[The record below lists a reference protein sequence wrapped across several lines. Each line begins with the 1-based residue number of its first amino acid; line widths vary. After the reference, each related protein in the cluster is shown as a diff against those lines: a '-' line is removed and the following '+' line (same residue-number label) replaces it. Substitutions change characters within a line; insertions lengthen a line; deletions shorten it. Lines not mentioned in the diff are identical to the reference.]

1 MTKSK
6 GINNPKFRPTPAE
19 LEFVKTHF
27 PNTQT
32 QILADT
38 LGVTYGQ
45 VARLAN
51 SLGVKKSD
59 DFLRG
64 GNAGRLDG
72 SQGSANRF
80 TKGHKTWNLGK
91 KCPGLGGA
99 TVFKKG
105 QRPFNEMPIG
115 SHRINPDGYVEF
127 KYSDEQGP
135 YTKRWIPVHRKVW
148 IEAHGAIPKGHVVCF
163 RPGQKTDDPDQIT
176 IDKLE
181 CITLAENMR
190 RNTFHRYGPEVAKLV
205 QLRGAITRQINKRQK
220 AQEQD
225 HEQEPQ

>member
-1 MTKSK
+1 MTKRK

-19 LEFVKTHF
+19 LEFVRRHF

-32 QILADT
+32 KILADT

-45 VARLAN
+45 VARLAG
-51 SLGVKKSD
+51 SLGLKKSEA
-59 DFLRG
+59 FLNG
-64 GNAGRLDG
+64 SDSGRLDG
-72 SQGSANRF
+72 SQGSASRF
-80 TKGHKTWNLGK
+80 ARGHKTWNTGK

-115 SHRINPDGYVEF
+115 SYRINPDGYVEF
-127 KYSDEQGP
+127 KFSDAPGP
-135 YTKRWIPVHRKVW
+135 YTKRWIPVHRKIW
-148 IEAHGAIPKGHVVCF
+148 IEANGPIPKGHVVCF
-163 RPGQKTDDPDQIT
+163 LPGQKTTDPAEIT
-176 IDKLE
+176 LAKLE
-181 CITLAENMR
+181 CITLRENML
-190 RNTFHRYGPEVAKLV
+190 RNTFHRFGPEVAQLV

-220 AQEQD
+220 AEQD